1 MAWNLLLGILYGSL
15 WGIIGNLLLFRKMAN
30 NRTAGY
36 DSLRGIGIVFFVR
49 YLVDALALVM
59 FYLMLRS
66 GEALVAAGLSITVAA
81 QVSLF
86 AVYARKGG
94 EFE

>member
-94 EFE
+94 KFE